1 MKKVIVTGATGF
13 IGGALTKKLLS
24 MGVKVYGIDINAER
38 LEAMKKYGD
47 FVPIVADFTKYANLS
62 EIINESGFDV
72 FFHFAWQGVFGDS
85 FKDYRLQLNN
95 AAYAAD
101 AIMAAK
107 SLDCHKFVLAGTYN
121 EYEIE
126 NFMRSD
132 SFTPRYTCIYST
144 SKMAA
149 ELVCKTLAFQ
159 NGIEYSAGRICMAY
173 GEGNR
178 SKMLANIVIN
188 QLNNKKNP
196 KLIEGNN
203 YYDMIYIDDI
213 TDAFIA
219 IAEKGHN
226 LKSYYVGHRKLK
238 IFRELFTEIRD
249 ILCPEA
255 ELGFGE
261 YKDTVNMDYSLIDL
275 EALYNDT
282 GFECTADFKDSI
294 LKTAEWVKSLNWEA

>member
-1 MKKVIVTGATGF
+1 MKKIIVTGATGF
-13 IGGALTKKLLS
+13 IGGALTKKLLLQ
-24 MGVKVYGIDINAER
+24 GERVYGIDINAKR
-38 LEAMKKYGD
+38 LEEMKQYGD
-47 FVPIVADFTKYANLS
+47 FVPVVADFSKYDVLD
-62 EIINESGFDV
+62 EFIGESGFDV
-72 FFHFAWQGVFGDS
+72 FYHFAWQGVFGDS

-95 AAYAAD
+95 AAFAAD
-101 AIMAAK
+101 ALMVAK
-107 SLDCHKFVLAGTYN
+107 KLDCKKFVLAGTYN
-121 EYEIE
+121 EYETE
-126 NFMRSD
+126 NFMRSET
-132 SFTPRYTCIYST
+132 FTPRYTCIYST

-178 SKMLANIVIN
+178 SKMLANVVIG
-188 QLNNKKNP
+188 QLINKQNP

-226 LKSYYVGHRKLK
+226 LKSYYVGHRTLK
-238 IFRELFTEIRD
+238 TFRELFTEIRD

-255 ELGFGE
+255 KLGFGE
-261 YKDTVNMDYSLIDL
+261 YKDTVNMDYSLIDT
-275 EALYNDT
+275 EALYRDT
-282 GFECTADFKDSI
+282 DFECRTDFRGSI
-294 LKTAEWVKSLNWEA
+294 VKTAEWVKTLGWEA

>member
-24 MGVKVYGIDINAER
+24 MGVKVYGVDINAER
-38 LEAMKKYGD
+38 LETMKQYGD

-107 SLDCHKFVLAGTYN
+107 SLNCHKFVLAGTYN

-203 YYDMIYIDDI
+203 YYDMIYNIYI
-213 TDAFIA
+213 KEMLLCARRRPIKQRIFILEERLTMNFPTA
-219 IAEKGHN
+219 TELQLHREIINFPFAMQER
-226 LKSYYVGHRKLK
+226 LKN
-238 IFRELFTEIRD
+238 I
-249 ILCPEA
+249 
-255 ELGFGE
+255 
-261 YKDTVNMDYSLIDL
+261 MQ
-275 EALYNDT
+275 
-282 GFECTADFKDSI
+282 
-294 LKTAEWVKSLNWEA
+294 